1 MNFQAELKTLLGSLV
16 TGGVWANVVSGV
28 AVTPYITWSRITA
41 IEQTTLDTNGGTGN
55 ASNTRLQIDV
65 WALTYAEAQTKAAAV
80 KAALKGWAVENI
92 LLDEQDMHEP
102 DTGLHRVMLDLSTW
116 HL

>member
-1 MNFQAELKTLLGSLV
+1 MSLQTEFFTLSTGIFSGRVYPQTAPAE
-16 TGGVWANVVSGV
+16 VV
-28 AVTPYITWSRITA
+28 APYCTYSRIAA

-80 KAALKGWAVENI
+80 KAALKGWAVENV

-102 DTGLHRVMLDLSTW
+102 DTGLHRVMLDISTW
-116 HL
+116 HY

>member
-1 MNFQAELKTLLGSLV
+1 MSMQTEFVTLV
-16 TGGVWANVVSGV
+16 TGITAGRVYPMGAASSPV
-28 AVTPYITWSRITA
+28 APYITYSRVSA

-65 WALTYAEAQTKAAAV
+65 WATTYGEAQSIAGTIKT
-80 KAALKGWAVENI
+80 ALKGWSVENVI
-92 LLDEQDMHEP
+92 LGEQDMHEP
-102 DTGLHRVMLDLSTW
+102 DTGLHRVLIDCSVW